1 MMRRAATTIL
11 SRGKFSSISRALPVG
26 YAQNG
31 GAQRLFAS
39 STKAPPSTS
48 PSPLTT
54 TGASPPAASAS
65 AKPRDKGQEAIE
77 KSERLHAEVK
87 EVSTY

>member
-1 MMRRAATTIL
+1 MRRAATTIL
-11 SRGKFSSISRALPVG
+11 SRGKFSSSSRALPVG

-39 STKAPPSTS
+39 STKAPPS
-48 PSPLTT
+48 PSTAT
-54 TGASPPAASAS
+54 GTGASPSASAS

-77 KSERLHAEVK
+77 KSERLHVEVK
-87 EVSTY
+87 EVSTYY